1 MPTPPETLALT
12 LSRLASSPASPLGE
26 ILLVT
31 DADGAV
37 RALDFHDHEAR
48 MHRLLARHY
57 PRFRLTDGAAPL
69 VVRAALDAYFAGEV
83 SALDQ
88 VEVRTGGTDFQRTV
102 WAALRA
108 IPAGQTFSYAR
119 LAQAVGRPSAVR
131 AVGLANGANPVSLI
145 TPCHRVIGADGSLT
159 GYAGGL
165 ERKTWLLAH
174 EALYA

>member
-1 MPTPPETLALT
+1 MPTPPETLEFT
-12 LSRLASSPASPLGE
+12 LSRLSSPLGE

-48 MHRLLARHY
+48 MHRLLVRHY
-57 PRFRLTDGAAPL
+57 PRFILTDGPAPPA
-69 VVRAALDAYFAGEV
+69 VRAALDAYFAGDAA
-83 SALDQ
+83 ALNGLT
-88 VEVRTGGTDFQRTV
+88 VRTGGTDFQRAV

-108 IPAGQTFSYAR
+108 IPPGETFSYAR
-119 LAQAVGRPSAVR
+119 LAQAVGRPRAVR
-131 AVGLANGANPVSLI
+131 AVGLANGANPVALI

-165 ERKTWLLAH
+165 DRKRRLLVLEGVSA
-174 EALYA
+174 

>member
-1 MPTPPETLALT
+1 MPTPPETLELT
-12 LSRLASSPASPLGE
+12 LSRLASPLGE

-57 PRFRLTDGAAPL
+57 PRFRLTNGAAPSA
-69 VVRAALDAYFAGEV
+69 VHAALDAYFAGEV
-83 SALDQ
+83 SALDRL
-88 VEVRTGGTDFQRTV
+88 EVRTGGTDFQRMV

-119 LAQAVGRPSAVR
+119 LAQTIGRPRAVR

-145 TPCHRVIGADGSLT
+145 IPCHRVIGADGSLT

-165 ERKTWLLAH
+165 ARKTWLLAH
-174 EALYA
+174 EARA